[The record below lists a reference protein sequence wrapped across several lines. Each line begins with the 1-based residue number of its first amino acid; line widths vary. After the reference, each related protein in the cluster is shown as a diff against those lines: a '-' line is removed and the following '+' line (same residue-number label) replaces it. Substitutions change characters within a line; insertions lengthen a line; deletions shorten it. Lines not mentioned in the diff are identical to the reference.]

1 MVLTVPEHGRIRNR
15 ASIPARKMLER
26 WIVCLLPQREIAREA
41 PPTSPPGELMKRR
54 AFLSACGLGVLWP
67 SLALGAPPRKTY
79 RVGVLSPFSPA
90 SEQSLL
96 PFRQALRE
104 LGHLEGQD
112 IALEYRWADGKSERL
127 PELAAELVRSNV
139 DVLLSAWGTPAALA
153 AKSATTV
160 IPVVVVG
167 VADPVSVGL
176 VASLARPGGNV
187 TASTFLA
194 DETMGKQLQLLKEAD
209 PRISRVATL
218 TNPDNPVYAP
228 LLKDIEATARS
239 VKVDVVRLGVQGP
252 EDVVPAFETA
262 KREKV
267 QGLLVVRD
275 TVLITHRA
283 KVVELAARYR
293 LPAMY
298 GMREFVDAGGL
309 MSFEPSLPDLYRRA
323 AQLVDKIL
331 KGAKPATLP
340 VDRSTKFE
348 LVINLKTAKTLGL
361 TIPHALRLR
370 ADALIQ

>member
-1 MVLTVPEHGRIRNR
+1 M
-15 ASIPARKMLER
+15 
-26 WIVCLLPQREIAREA
+26 VCLAQREVAREA
-41 PPTSPPGELMKRR
+41 PSISSPEKLVKRR
-54 AFLSACGLGVLWP
+54 VFLGVFGLGAFWRP
-67 SLALGAPPRKTY
+67 LAAGARSQKTS
-79 RVGVLSPFSPA
+79 RVGILSPFSPT
-90 SEQSLL
+90 SEPSLL
-96 PFRQALRE
+96 PFREALRE
-104 LGHLEGQD
+104 LGHLVTF
-112 IALEYRWADGKSERL
+112 EYRWADGKPERL
-127 PELAAELVRSNV
+127 PELAAELVQGKV
-139 DVLLSAWGTPAALA
+139 DVLLAAWGTPAALA
-153 AKSATTV
+153 AKNATTA

-187 TASTFLA
+187 TASTFLS
-194 DETMGKQLQLLKEAD
+194 DETLGKQLQLLKEAD

-228 LLKDIEATARS
+228 LLKGIEATARS
-239 VKVDVVRLGVQGP
+239 IKVEVVRLGVQGP
-252 EDVVPAFETA
+252 DDIGPAFETA
-262 KREKV
+262 RQEKV

-283 KVVELAARYR
+283 KLVELAAKYR

-331 KGAKPATLP
+331 KGAKPAVLP

-361 TIPHALRLR
+361 TIPQQLRLR
-370 ADALIQ
+370 ADTLIQ